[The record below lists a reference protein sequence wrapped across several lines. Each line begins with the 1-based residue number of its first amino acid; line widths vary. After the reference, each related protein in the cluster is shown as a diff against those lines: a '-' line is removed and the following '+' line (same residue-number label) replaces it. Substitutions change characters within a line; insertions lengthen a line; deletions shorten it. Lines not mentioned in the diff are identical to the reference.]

1 MTRAPGE
8 AGLVRALG
16 VWGLAASIV
25 NITIG
30 GGIFRAPG
38 TMEVTGRLGAA
49 APLAYG
55 LCALAM
61 AFVVMCFAE
70 AGSRVALTGGPYAY
84 VERAFGGFA
93 GFAVGWLLW
102 VTGTIATAAVATIF
116 ADSVLRMFAI
126 PAVPGRAALLVGVFV
141 VVTTIN
147 VLGVRLGARL
157 NMASTIAKLLP
168 LTLLI
173 VLGLV
178 KMQPENL
185 TWTST
190 PAAGDLMRASVF
202 LIFVYAGIES
212 ALVPSGEVK
221 DPSRTV
227 PRAVFLA
234 LAIVTVVYVLVQVAS
249 QGVLGASL
257 AGRSAPLTD
266 VAEAVMGPFG
276 GAMLGVAVVLSTFGY
291 LCGMILAIPRA
302 LFAFARDGVLPAA
315 LAGVHPRFHTPWIAI
330 VVQGVLSLILA
341 LSSGFEPLVILANV
355 AVLFVYLGC
364 AAAAWQL
371 RRKGIRDEG
380 DATVKPVPGS
390 SFAAPLAAIVII
402 ALLTSVTADEWKV
415 SGAVAAVGMLFYW
428 FARLRTRREVPAEHA
443 REEHAGTRPAP
454 QAPPSTNV

>member
-1 MTRAPGE
+1 MSRPTAD

-38 TMEVTGRLGAA
+38 TAEVTGRLGAA
-49 APLAYG
+49 APIAYIV
-55 LCALAM
+55 CAIAM

-93 GFAVGWLLW
+93 GFAVGWLVW

-116 ADSVLRMFAI
+116 TDGLQSMLPALRGI
-126 PAVPGRAALLVGVFV
+126 PARGGILLAIFV
-141 VVTTIN
+141 IVTTIN
-147 VLGVRLGARL
+147 VLGVKLGARL
-157 NMASTIAKLLP
+157 NMASTVIKLVP
-168 LTLLI
+168 LALLI
-173 VLGLV
+173 LFGLARLN
-178 KMQPENL
+178 PGNL
-185 TWTST
+185 AWDTT
-190 PAAGDLMRASVF
+190 PTASDISRASVF

-227 PRAVFLA
+227 PRAVFMA
-234 LAIVTVVYVLVQVAS
+234 LGLVAVFYVLVQVVS
-249 QGVLGASL
+249 QSALGPSL
-257 AGRSAPLTD
+257 APRSAPLAD
-266 VAEAVMGPFG
+266 AANIVMGPW
-276 GAMLGVAVVLSTFGY
+276 GATMLGVTVVLSTFGY

-302 LFAFARDGVLPAA
+302 LFAFARDGVLPGA
-315 LAGVHPRFHTPWIAI
+315 LAAVHPRYHTPWIAI
-330 VVQGVLSLILA
+330 IVQSVIALALA

-355 AVLFVYLGC
+355 AVLFAYLGC

-380 DATVKPVPGS
+380 TATVKPLPGS
-390 SFAAPLAAIVII
+390 ALAAPLAVIVIV
-402 ALLTSVTADEWKV
+402 ALLASVTLQEWLV
-415 SGAVAAVGMLFYW
+415 SGAVLGVGLLFYW
-428 FARLRTRREVPAEHA
+428 FSTLRRA
-443 REEHAGTRPAP
+443 
-454 QAPPSTNV
+454 